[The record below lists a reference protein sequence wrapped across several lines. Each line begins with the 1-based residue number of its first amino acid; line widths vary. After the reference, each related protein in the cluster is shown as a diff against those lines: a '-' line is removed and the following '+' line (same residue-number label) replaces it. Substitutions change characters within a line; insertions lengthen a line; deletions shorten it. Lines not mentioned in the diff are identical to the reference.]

1 MLKTIEKT
9 HKIIDAM
16 PCEMAKKSYFRIL
29 KIKHGSSS
37 AVEHWS
43 PKPAVGS
50 SNLSSRAIFLWRVGR
65 VVEGARLES
74 VYTSKGYREFES
86 LALRLAKAKTKQKP
100 VNRMIYRLL
109 FFHPNQKPAK
119 NINILVSDS
128 VSRTEAEI
136 YSPDSLQHITK
147 QDVQKLNI
155 L

>member
-1 MLKTIEKT
+1 LSAFESQAIIENSGGLTVDLKNCIYITL
-9 HKIIDAM
+9 
-16 PCEMAKKSYFRIL
+16 SY
-29 KIKHGSSS
+29 
-37 AVEHWS
+37 
-43 PKPAVGS
+43 
-50 SNLSSRAIFLWRVGR
+50 RAIRG
-65 VVEGARLES
+65 
-74 VYTSKGYREFES
+74 EFSS